1 MAETDHGPGGGR
13 AQVPEMPLE
22 AVGPHP
28 GARIPALDGLRGLAI
43 LMVFLFHF
51 GEDRA
56 REGVIAKVLFKATDF
71 GWTGVDLFFALS
83 GFLIT
88 EILLDSKGS
97 PAAYPK
103 FVVRRVLRIFPP
115 YDALLLLLFVV
126 LRAPLWS
133 SADFRAFYADRA
145 WYWLYLQ
152 NWRISSGVWPLFLNM
167 GPSRPLRR
175 TGRQ

>member
-1 MAETDHGPGGGR
+1 MADGVGCAQAPETPP
-13 AQVPEMPLE
+13 A
-22 AVGPHP
+22 AVGPP
-28 GARIPALDGLRGLAI
+28 RGARIPALDGLRGLAI

-56 REGVIAKVLFKATDF
+56 RDGVIAKVLFKATDF